1 MLDYLLLTIYIS
13 EKILKS
19 PGQKTHANQFHEF
32 FLIIKTYY
40 YNLDG
45 GLLVRP
51 GSSLSN
57 LNIPSEQNSR
67 MISPAINGMVQFRNW
82 DLSFG

>member
-1 MLDYLLLTIYIS
+1 M
-13 EKILKS
+13 
-19 PGQKTHANQFHEF
+19 N
-32 FLIIKTYY
+32 Y

-67 MISPAINGMVQFRNW
+67 MISPAINGMAHFRNW
-82 DLSFG
+82 DISFG